1 MTRGVIG
8 ARWAAMA
15 VVGVCAGLV
24 PAPARAA
31 QGEPIFVCPQPQ
43 LQPQTQAALLPPPD
57 SPTLFTNVQLCFPTQ
72 GNVPSVPGETY
83 LYYMQS
89 DELSSRP
96 TQGRW
101 VPFDET
107 IEAALL
113 EDFQRLMDTPF
124 LNDLVIEIV
133 DEPYANG
140 VAGKRAVF
148 RMDERE
154 RVRIVNWEGGDEYDE
169 TEILEAL
176 EQSGIELRLDSRIG
190 PSVVRQTEA
199 LLREMYAEKGYQFAE
214 VSHEIIPMA
223 SGPKLVRLTFKIDQ
237 GPKVRVA
244 DISFVGNEQM
254 SDRSLKRQMKNTREP
269 WIFSFITG
277 RGTYKPF
284 GYEQDA
290 VALEAHYRNNG
301 YIQAQ
306 VGQPELEHLDVSE
319 DGKTRP
325 VRLRIPVSEG
335 ERYRIGTVSFE
346 GQEVVREE
354 ALDEIFSALR
364 PGEYYSEQDVREGF
378 EVAKEEY
385 GSVGYYEMTAFP
397 ALAPRTD
404 PDGPPMRIDGDPVVD
419 VTLHFQEGEQYF
431 INRIRFIGNNA
442 THDEVIRREIN
453 LIERGVFNTEALKYS
468 VRRLNQLGYFEPLDE
483 ENAIQIEKRP
493 GFENEVDL
501 TLNLEEAN
509 LNQLTFGAGASQ
521 FDGFFLQLGFTTRN
535 FLGRGESLTLSLQN
549 GERIKNYNV
558 GFTEPFLF
566 GRPITGG
573 INLFR
578 RDIRFINQFTQ
589 SSVGATTSLG
599 VRVKRWSQ
607 FFVSYSYEQT
617 EVTELN
623 PLFLNPDILRFNPFL
638 QDALLI
644 GQDGARTISKVT
656 PTFLLNT
663 VDHPIFPTTGK
674 KYTVAFEYAGL
685 GGNTRFYK
693 PIVEGIW
700 YLKHARRLSI
710 GFRARGEYIA
720 PIGSTVGLPLFS
732 LLTLGGDFSLRGF
745 DIRSIG
751 PNDPFIVNEDGT
763 TSGSGLV
770 IGGNKS
776 LLFNIEYLISIA
788 DPVRLV
794 FFYDAG
800 QVANFGQDFAT
811 DLFRTSTGAE
821 VRFFMPVLN
830 VPFRL
835 IYVFNP
841 QRGDCPGATCVLND
855 RFRPQEGSLF
865 KFAIGTTF

>member
-1 MTRGVIG
+1 
-8 ARWAAMA
+8 MA

-24 PAPARAA
+24 PVSAGAA
-31 QGEPIFVCPQPQ
+31 EAEPIVVGQPA
-43 LQPQTQAALLPPPD
+43 PVALPLPPPD
-57 SPTLFTNVQLCFPTQ
+57 SPTLLAFPSLELSFPTQ
-72 GNVPSVPGETY
+72 GGVSSVDGTTY
-83 LYYMQS
+83 LYYMQI
-89 DELSSRP
+89 DEMISLPS
-96 TQGRW
+96 QARW
-101 VPFDET
+101 TPFDET
-107 IEAALL
+107 IERVLR
-113 EDFQRLMDTPF
+113 EDFQSLWDTGF
-124 LNDLVIEIV
+124 LNDLTIEIV
-133 DEPYANG
+133 DAPYPNG
-140 VAGKRAVF
+140 VPAKRVVF
-148 RMDERE
+148 LMEERE
-154 RVRIVNWEGGDEYDE
+154 RVRITTFEGSDEYDQ
-169 TEILEAL
+169 TEINDAL
-176 EQSGIELRLDSRIG
+176 EQAGIELRADSRIG
-190 PSVVRQTEA
+190 PRVVRQTEG
-199 LLREMYAEKGYQFAE
+199 LLREMYAQKGYQFAE
-214 VSHEIIPMA
+214 VSHEITAIA
-223 SGPKLVRLTFKIDQ
+223 GGPKVVQLTFTIDQ

-244 DISFVGNEQM
+244 DISFVGNDKM
-254 SDRSLKRQMKNTREP
+254 SDRSLKRQMKNTKEP
-269 WIFSFITG
+269 WLFSFITG

-301 YIQAQ
+301 YLAAQ
-306 VGQPELEHLDVSE
+306 VGQPELEYLDVTE

-335 ERYRIGTVSFE
+335 ERYRIGTVDFE
-346 GQEVVREE
+346 GQEVVRLGAIEQ
-354 ALDEIFSALR
+354 IFSDVR
-364 PGEYYSEQDVREGF
+364 PGEYYSEKMVREAF
-378 EVAKEEY
+378 DVARQVY
-385 GSVGYYEMTAFP
+385 GEVGYYEMTGFP
-397 ALAPRTD
+397 DFMVRTEPD
-404 PDGPPMRIDGDPVVD
+404 PEGRPTRIDGDPVVD

-431 INRIRFIGNNA
+431 INRITFVGNDT
-442 THDEVIRREIN
+442 THDEVIRRELN
-453 LIERGVFNTEALKYS
+453 MVERGVFNTEALKYS

-483 ENAIQIEKRP
+483 ENAIQIDKRP

-549 GERIKNYNV
+549 GERVKNYNV

-573 INLFR
+573 INVFR

-589 SSVGATTSLG
+589 SSIGATTSIG

-607 FFVSYSYEQT
+607 LFVSYSFEET

-623 PLFLNPDILRFNPFL
+623 PAFLNPDLLRFNPFL

-674 KYTVAFEYAGL
+674 KYTAAFEYAGL
-685 GGNTRFYK
+685 GGNTQFYK
-693 PIVEGIW
+693 PIIEGIW
-700 YLKHARRLSI
+700 YLRHARRLSI
-710 GFRARGEYIA
+710 GLRARGEYIA
-720 PIGSTVGLPLFS
+720 PLGSTVGLPLFS
-732 LLTLGGDFSLRGF
+732 LLTMGGDFSLRGF

-751 PNDPFIVNEDGT
+751 PNDPFIVNPDGT
-763 TSGSGLV
+763 RSGSGLV
-770 IGGNKS
+770 MGGNKS
-776 LLFNIEYLISIA
+776 LLFNIEYLISIV
-788 DPVRLV
+788 DPMRLV

-800 QVANFGQDFAT
+800 QVADFGQHFST
-811 DLFRTSTGAE
+811 DLFRTSTGIE

-835 IYVFNP
+835 IYAFNP
-841 QRGDCPGATCVLND
+841 QRGDCPDGPSCVRND
-855 RFRPQEGSLF
+855 RFQPQESSLF